1 MKCILNLVLLPI
13 ALALLAGCTAAPPR
27 PVDKGIAFGL
37 MGDTP
42 YSAAEAVRL
51 DALIDELNREE
62 LAFVVHVGDITSG
75 RGPCTDEWFEA
86 RKAQLQR
93 IRHPVVIIPGDNDW
107 ADCRRG
113 GMQPME
119 RLAKF
124 RELFHAGGESLGAR
138 RIPVER
144 PTGEYAEFREHMR
157 WEAGGVQFVTLS
169 VQGGNNNL
177 GGRRA
182 VTDEYRQRMAA
193 VNDWLAQ
200 AEQRV
205 AERRLAGLVILI
217 HANPDFEESWLKM
230 KRPGA
235 YDGFADFRA
244 SLRAL
249 VKRLGRPVLLVHG
262 DSHRF
267 QLDQPLRD
275 AATGATL
282 AGFTRVEVW
291 GSPWVRWVR
300 GRLHPGAAVPFSI
313 TPSGAPDAPA
323 AH

>member
-1 MKCILNLVLLPI
+1 MISFLRSILLPI
-13 ALALLAGCTAAPPR
+13 ALALLAGCASPLPR
-27 PVDKGIAFGL
+27 PADRDIAFGL

-42 YSAAEAVRL
+42 YSAAEVVQL

-86 RKAQLQR
+86 RRAQLNR

-107 ADCRRG
+107 ADCHRS

-124 RELFHAGGESLGAR
+124 RELFEAGGESLGAR
-138 RIPVER
+138 RMPVER
-144 PTGEYAEFREHMR
+144 PSGEYAEFREHMR
-157 WEAGGVQFVTLS
+157 WEAGGVQFVTLN

-177 GGRRA
+177 GSRKA
-182 VTDEYRQRMAA
+182 VTDEYRRRMAA
-193 VNDWLAQ
+193 VYDWLAQ
-200 AEQRV
+200 AERRV
-205 AERRLAGLVILI
+205 VERRLAGLVILI
-217 HANPDFEESWLKM
+217 QANPDFEESWLQKT
-230 KRPGA
+230 RPGA
-235 YDGFADFRA
+235 YDGFADFREA
-244 SLRAL
+244 LRAL
-249 VKRLGRPVLLVHG
+249 VKRMERPVLLVHG
-262 DSHRF
+262 DTHRF
-267 QLDQPLRD
+267 KLDQPLRD
-275 AATGATL
+275 TATGATL
-282 AGFTRVEVW
+282 DLFTRVEVW